1 VHFVVYSLSYFTTSY
16 DFLPCVFIDVY
27 SGLVPEETRTC
38 FVMSMACGLQRLVD
52 KISNKVNDS
61 VSQRLQTQR
70 TSQMDDSS
78 SFNSCDLFLWQ
89 AARGRRKLPMPE
101 TFPAA
106 TQISVSCRST
116 ARLLS
121 VAWRQMESNGD
132 QNHALI
138 CLSHKSIYR
147 VYVYYIYISYICKI
161 L

>member
-1 VHFVVYSLSYFTTSY
+1 MHFVVVINSLSYFTTSY

-106 TQISVSCRST
+106 TQILSLLQINSQAIERCLEANGVKWRSKPCID
-116 ARLLS
+116 
-121 VAWRQMESNGD
+121 MF
-132 QNHALI
+132 
-138 CLSHKSIYR
+138 KSQ
-147 VYVYYIYISYICKI
+147 VYLPCVCIYYIYIIY